1 MGNYK
6 LIALDLDGTL
16 LTEEKTISA
25 ENRAALKE
33 AQEAGITVMFST
45 GRGVQNVLQYI
56 EELQLTSPLV
66 TVNGG
71 EIWKR
76 PGELHVRRTL
86 DAALIRRMHKL
97 AEQYDTWFWGYT
109 VGGLYNKERWLT
121 DEETETKEWLK
132 FGYFTED
139 TSSLGKIH
147 EELAAWGLL
156 ELTNS
161 HPSNI
166 EVNPKG
172 VTKASGVRE
181 VCAMLGIGMSQVIA
195 MGDSLNDE
203 SMIREAGLGIAMGN
217 AQEAVKQF
225 ADTVTL
231 TNEEHGVAHAIRKY
245 ALV

>member
-16 LTEEKTISA
+16 LTEEKTISE
-25 ENRAALKE
+25 ENRAALLE
-33 AQEAGITVMFST
+33 AQDAGISVIFST
-45 GRGVQNVLQYI
+45 GRGVQNVQQYI
-56 EELQLTSPLV
+56 EELQLTSPIV

-71 EIWKR
+71 EVWKQ
-76 PGELHVRRTL
+76 PGELHVRHTL
-86 DAALIRRMHKL
+86 DAALVRRMHTL
-97 AEQYDTWFWGYT
+97 AKQYDTWFWGYS
-109 VGGLYNKERWLT
+109 VNELYNKERWLP
-121 DEETETKEWLK
+121 DEETDARQWLK
-132 FGYFTED
+132 FGYYTENAE
-139 TSSLGKIH
+139 SLGAIR
-147 EELAAWGLL
+147 EELNSWGLL

-161 HPSNI
+161 HPCNI
-166 EVNPKG
+166 EVNPRG
-172 VTKASGVRE
+172 VTKASGVRA
-181 VCAMLGIGMSQVIA
+181 VCTMLGIEMSQVVA

-217 AQEAVKQF
+217 AQEAVKRF